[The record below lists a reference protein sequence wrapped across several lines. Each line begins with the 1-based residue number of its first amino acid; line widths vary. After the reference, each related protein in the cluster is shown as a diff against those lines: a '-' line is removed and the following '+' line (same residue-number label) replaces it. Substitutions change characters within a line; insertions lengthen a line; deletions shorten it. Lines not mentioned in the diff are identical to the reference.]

1 MRRLRIWAA
10 MLALTAF
17 GQIAVADGF
26 SEDICTRGSDG
37 VFFGRAFTL
46 SYEFPVSRPVEEGA
60 TPAHDGL
67 FPSAP
72 AMRSAGAGEA
82 VECNGGGMV
91 NAINCVAERIEGASA
106 AATGAAAEAM
116 KAAADAARAA
126 AASASA
132 RDPSAGADTGREA
145 GADEDSAVTITM
157 EFRPIFEAGTP
168 AMMSIEAAGPTDIAS
183 DRELSEE
190 DARQMA
196 GRVAEQMRILRQWQ
210 VPLDATQ
217 TEAVIDGAPLGV
229 GVPFTAEGVQAAT
242 DKTPA
247 YRMPAACASLFRAY
261 VDRDAL
267 RQRRADVAERVQ
279 RLREEIERQREEA
292 GALGYFWDSE
302 WVDRAEA
309 LVERLDQ
316 QLSAIDGEI
325 AEKTDYIDRRGER
338 LSEEDRERE
347 LEAIRS
353 DPERLAA
360 EEQRRRD
367 ALIEAARDARKYKW
381 QLIEGEQEYAKK
393 LAAYD
398 ALINRAETQGND
410 AYADQLRSDKSRLET
425 ARDQWREHTDS
436 VYQSRLGEQQRLL
449 DRNRSEGIGPVQDAT
464 SLLLSEGENPV
475 EVLEGG
481 AREAARAFVSG
492 RVATDARTLGGSATE
507 EYTLDDFARDLGD
520 SNAEMWENPELFA
533 QRYGSY
539 LQGAGEATK
548 DAVSDLA
555 MLAAEAGDTAGEAF
569 ESGLS
574 DVTGHEFN
582 TFGRENLDKI
592 VGAAEA
598 MSETDA
604 LAIGEAAGD
613 LADYAGRRVEQ
624 LAGQGEAG
632 IREALRGTG
641 YATASILGAEEVAL
655 AGALKA
661 SRLGRAAG
669 DAATAGKAA
678 DAATDAARA
687 ADAAGDARRAGNAA
701 GTATDAARGA
711 GRMDAPARN
720 AAHEADAARDVARRT
735 DGSAGELTATA
746 APSNPAR
753 TRIVEAPTAQP
764 EGALAAEGPVGLDDG
779 SVKRAEGAVRD
790 TPVEARPAPSE
801 NETRG
806 MADVLTDRRAP
817 DATATTG
824 VEPGPDATASTRV
837 EPGPDATATTR
848 VEPGPDATATTRVEP
863 GPDATATTR
872 VEPGPDAT
880 ASTRIEP
887 GPDATATTRVEPGPD
902 ATATTRVEPGPDAT
916 ASTRIEPG
924 PDATASTRVEPGP
937 DATASTRVEPGLD
950 ATASTRVEPGPDATA
965 STRVE
970 PGLDAT
976 ASTRVEPGPDATATT
991 RVEPGPDATATTRVE
1006 PGPDATASTRIEPG
1020 PDATATTRV
1029 EPGPDA
1035 TASTRIE
1042 PGPDATAS
1050 TRVEPGPDATV
1061 STRIEPRPEFDT
1073 TMRDPT
1079 LDAPVGRAP
1088 VAHDPDATMELDAD
1102 ALAARIDDLPAAER
1116 APDATGGVRP
1126 EGEAKPGAEF
1136 TFYDSPAR
1144 APPKVERIRQPLEAE
1159 LLDAALDTSP
1169 DYRFSD
1175 SLASLDDIPDTGR
1188 VSGPRFEILTKG
1200 PNPKPRVMPGRLL
1213 RKPDGSNVVLGDLI
1227 GTGATANIFEN
1238 ALDQN
1243 KVIRLVKYSGD
1254 SKNMAKIDLV
1264 GRRVAEAVQDADG
1277 NGLFRTTRIEDQ
1289 FIMSDPN
1296 GERWMVAIDE
1306 NLAQTGGGITDAKTR
1321 FAQRRPNAAEELTMA
1336 LAIRQM
1342 NRRGVVWTDHKLAN
1356 FDIVPNP
1363 ESPTGYQ
1370 MVIFDTGGVR
1380 PVAGSDRFARGR
1392 NAQRLQRVF
1401 DQTPAASKRGRM
1413 PIKFIQDHEDAL
1425 KFFDDR
1431 VFDPPDPVEPVRTGL
1446 TPNQINRP
1454 DHYLDLSSMHHDD
1467 LEDLATETFG
1477 REISIPFK

>member
-10 MLALTAF
+10 ILALTAF
-17 GQIAVADGF
+17 GQTAVADGF

-46 SYEFPVSRPVEEGA
+46 SYEFPVSRPLEEGA

-82 VECNGGGMV
+82 VKCNGGGMV

-116 KAAADAARAA
+116 QAAADAARAA

-132 RDPSAGADTGREA
+132 RGPSAGADTGREA

-157 EFRPIFEAGTP
+157 EFRPVFDAGTP

-183 DRELSEE
+183 DRELSDE

-196 GRVAEQMRILRQWQ
+196 GRVAEQMRILREWQ

-267 RQRRADVAERVQ
+267 RQRRADVAERAQ
-279 RLREEIERQREEA
+279 RLRDEIERQREEA

-436 VYQSRLGEQQRLL
+436 VYQSRLSEQQRLL

-582 TFGRENLDKI
+582 SFGRENLDTI
-592 VGAAEA
+592 VGAAETL
-598 MSETDA
+598 SEADA

-701 GTATDAARGA
+701 GAATDAARGA

-735 DGSAGELTATA
+735 DGSAGEMTATA

-764 EGALAAEGPVGLDDG
+764 EGSLAADGPVGLDDG

-790 TPVEARPAPSE
+790 TPVEARPVAPE
-801 NETRG
+801 KETRG

-817 DATATTG
+817 DATATTRIEPG
-824 VEPGPDATASTRV
+824 PDAPASTRVEPGPDAAATTRVEPGPDATASTRV

-848 VEPGPDATATTRVEP
+848 I
-863 GPDATATTR
+863 
-872 VEPGPDAT
+872 EPGPDAT

-887 GPDATATTRVEPGPD
+887 GPDATATTR
-902 ATATTRVEPGPDAT
+902 
-916 ASTRIEPG
+916 
-924 PDATASTRVEPGP
+924 
-937 DATASTRVEPGLD
+937 
-950 ATASTRVEPGPDATA
+950 
-965 STRVE
+965 
-970 PGLDAT
+970 
-976 ASTRVEPGPDATATT
+976 
-991 RVEPGPDATATTRVE
+991 
-1006 PGPDATASTRIEPG
+1006 IEPG

-1029 EPGPDA
+1029 EPG
-1035 TASTRIE
+1035 
-1042 PGPDATAS
+1042 
-1050 TRVEPGPDATV
+1050 
-1061 STRIEPRPEFDT
+1061 PEFDT

-1079 LDAPVGRAP
+1079 LDAPVGRAA
-1088 VAHDPDATMELDAD
+1088 VAHDPDATMDLDAD
-1102 ALAARIDDLPAAER
+1102 AIAARIDDLPAAER

-1126 EGEAKPGAEF
+1126 EGEAKPGADF

-1144 APPKVERIRQPLEAE
+1144 APPKAERIRQPLEAE
-1159 LLDAALDTSP
+1159 LLDSALDTSP
-1169 DYRFSD
+1169 DYRFSG
-1175 SLASLDDIPDTGR
+1175 SLASLDNIPDTGR
-1188 VSGPRFEILTKG
+1188 VSGPPFEILTKG

-1254 SKNMAKIDLV
+1254 SKNMAKLDLV